1 MAKRRSIEAR
11 ELARWLVQMGLE
23 GAGQAELLEGYC
35 AKVVALGV
43 PIMRVQVAHR
53 SFHPKF
59 GGIGFTWRPEG
70 GVTDE
75 QYPYM
80 ETPPPEW
87 HESPFY
93 EVLTSG
99 AGELRER
106 LTEPGCVSRFPVVRG
121 LQQEGATDYLTMA
134 ISFGREEMPE
144 QLTPNNMP
152 EGVMISW
159 TSDGPEGF
167 SESDLDVLRN
177 TVQELGLALKS
188 AANRQT
194 AKTLLQVYLGRDAG
208 RRVLSGE
215 IRRGSVEAVN
225 AVILFFDLAAFT
237 ALTERSTGRQTVAM
251 LNDYFGL
258 AVDAVRSEGGNVL
271 KFMGDGM
278 LAMFGQDDIGEAA
291 RAALR
296 TADRLR
302 REMSEANE
310 RRMAAGEPATGYTMA
325 LHAGEILY
333 GNIGADT
340 RLDFT
345 VIGSTVNTAARMGT
359 LNAALGHPI
368 VISAEV
374 RAAAGDVDHEFIPLG
389 EHWLRGVSEPKV
401 LFSIEEKLD

>member
-93 EVLTSG
+93 EVLISG

-106 LTEPGCVSRFPVVRG
+106 LTEPGFVSRFPVVRG

-144 QLTPNNMP
+144 KLTPNNMP
-152 EGVMISW
+152 EGVMMSW
-159 TSDGPEGF
+159 TSDSPEGF

-177 TVQELGLALKS
+177 TVQELALALKS

-194 AKTLLQVYLGRDAG
+194 AKTLLQVYLGR
-208 RRVLSGE
+208 
-215 IRRGSVEAVN
+215 
-225 AVILFFDLAAFT
+225 
-237 ALTERSTGRQTVAM
+237 
-251 LNDYFGL
+251 
-258 AVDAVRSEGGNVL
+258 
-271 KFMGDGM
+271 
-278 LAMFGQDDIGEAA
+278 
-291 RAALR
+291 
-296 TADRLR
+296 
-302 REMSEANE
+302 
-310 RRMAAGEPATGYTMA
+310 
-325 LHAGEILY
+325 
-333 GNIGADT
+333 
-340 RLDFT
+340 
-345 VIGSTVNTAARMGT
+345 
-359 LNAALGHPI
+359 
-368 VISAEV
+368 
-374 RAAAGDVDHEFIPLG
+374 
-389 EHWLRGVSEPKV
+389 
-401 LFSIEEKLD
+401 